1 MFKPFTVEEEKKTKL
16 MLFYWRLLSKAR
28 VLKQLPIVGPKLT
41 ESNWFLNHLIDRCQH
56 VDSECSLNISHWFLR
71 EPFWKWAIFYLVSLF
86 KECDMKENMI
96 LWTVLE
102 NISNY
107 PSHPLRFLKTHLFL
121 LASSFLLT
129 IFYYE
134 NGMEAYTSKLLLRLS
149 ERKWRTRLDLW
160 QNDFPSCITDV

>member
-1 MFKPFTVEEEKKTKL
+1 MHFSRCIIYHSLGLGCDGSLYTAQMQWSMSFFP
-16 MLFYWRLLSKAR
+16 
-28 VLKQLPIVGPKLT
+28 
-41 ESNWFLNHLIDRCQH
+41 DRCQH